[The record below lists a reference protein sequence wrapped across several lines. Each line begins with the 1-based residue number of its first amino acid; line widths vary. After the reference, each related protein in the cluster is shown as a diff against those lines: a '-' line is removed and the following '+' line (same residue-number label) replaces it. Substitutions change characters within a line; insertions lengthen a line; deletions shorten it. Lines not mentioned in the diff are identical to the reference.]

1 MGWHMSSWKEA
12 EFHIAHAEIEA
23 LVSVSVERF
32 SRHGKHG
39 RELGMQS

>member
-1 MGWHMSSWKEA
+1 MGWHTSSQKEA

-32 SRHGKHG
+32 SRRGKCG
-39 RELGMQS
+39 RELEMQI